1 MVGADGQFS
10 GLTAVRWRAASP
22 PALGKAIGGAYGG
35 DMTRTDGTSDADAEL
50 RDVIRS
56 IDAIG
61 EGASGHEDPKEAAER
76 TRAEQS
82 DEE

>member
-1 MVGADGQFS
+1 MASLAGAP
-10 GLTAVRWRAASP
+10 LCRVALRP
-22 PALGKAIGGAYGG
+22 PPVLGKAICGAYGG
-35 DMTRTDGTSDADAEL
+35 QMTRTDGTSDADAEL

-76 TRAEQS
+76 KRAELVG
-82 DEE
+82 EEE